1 MSAIGDLHRIGR
13 HGMKGILKT
22 GFTLVELLVVM
33 AIIATL
39 AALVVPMVFSA
50 TETANR
56 TECSNNMKAMAEA
69 LIQYK
74 SQKGKRRFHPRLDGK
89 KFVVALYR
97 SGILPDAKVFIC
109 PSTDHDNQDGEAYGG
124 INSDDRADVPDG
136 TCSYAGRRNSPGSP
150 FGIMKMANQE
160 RVPGSKIAVVCDGL
174 VRVGDKYK
182 FNHGDGANV
191 LFLDGHI
198 DFLDLKEDLG
208 DCEVIGDGAKEPLDG
223 LSNE

>member
-1 MSAIGDLHRIGR
+1 MLHLRR
-13 HGMKGILKT
+13 A

-50 TETANR
+50 QETANR
-56 TECSNNMKAMAEA
+56 TECANNLKAIGEA

-74 SQKGKRRFHPRLDGK
+74 TQKGKRRFYPRYDGK

-97 SGILPDAKVFIC
+97 SGILQDAKVFIC
-109 PSTDHDNQDGEAYGG
+109 PSTADDNSDGMDYGG
-124 INSDDRADVPDG
+124 VNSDPRADVPPG
-136 TCSYAGRRNSPGSP
+136 TCSYAGRMNAKGSP
-150 FGIMKMANQE
+150 YGILKWANQK

-174 VRVGDKYK
+174 VQVGEERK

-198 DFLDLKEDLG
+198 DFLDLESQLDG
-208 DCEVIGDGAKEPLDG
+208 VEAIGDGATEPLNA